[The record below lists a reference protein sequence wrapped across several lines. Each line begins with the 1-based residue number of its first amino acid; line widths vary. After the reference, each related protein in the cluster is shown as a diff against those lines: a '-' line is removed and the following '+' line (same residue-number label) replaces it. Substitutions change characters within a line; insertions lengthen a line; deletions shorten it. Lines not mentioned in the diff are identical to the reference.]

1 MFLWY
6 ILIDDILNI
15 VDYYWNIPISTD
27 NLIRIHNIL
36 VEITLFIVLI
46 LYVKDNKITVRKI
59 INDIDCG
66 NSNITEDEAM
76 EMIKV
81 IKSYTDKTQRLSK
94 YQACQK
100 LNVSRATFDNLVREG
115 VIPRGEKVIGFKE
128 LFWEEK
134 TLDNVIKGRR
144 NDNKERH

>member
-1 MFLWY
+1 MLKV
-6 ILIDDILNI
+6 IKSLL
-15 VDYYWNIPISTD
+15 
-27 NLIRIHNIL
+27 
-36 VEITLFIVLI
+36 E
-46 LYVKDNKITVRKI
+46 KI
-59 INDIDCG
+59 INNIDCG

-76 EMIKV
+76 EIIKV

-134 TLDNVIKGRR
+134 VLDKVIESRR
-144 NDNKERH
+144 NGNKESH

>member
-1 MFLWY
+1 ML
-6 ILIDDILNI
+6 
-15 VDYYWNIPISTD
+15 
-27 NLIRIHNIL
+27 
-36 VEITLFIVLI
+36 
-46 LYVKDNKITVRKI
+46 KIIKALLEKV

-76 EMIKV
+76 EIIKV

-94 YQACQK
+94 YQACKK

-115 VIPRGEKVIGFKE
+115 VIPRGEKVVGFKE

-134 TLDNVIKGRR
+134 TLDEVIKSRR
-144 NDNKERH
+144 NGNKENN

>member
-1 MFLWY
+1 MLKV
-6 ILIDDILNI
+6 IKLL
-15 VDYYWNIPISTD
+15 
-27 NLIRIHNIL
+27 L
-36 VEITLFIVLI
+36 E
-46 LYVKDNKITVRKI
+46 KI

-76 EMIKV
+76 DIIKI

-115 VIPRGEKVIGFKE
+115 IIPRGEKVIGFKE

-134 TLDNVIKGRR
+134 VLDKIIESRR
-144 NDNKERH
+144 NGNKESH

>member
-1 MFLWY
+1 MLKV
-6 ILIDDILNI
+6 IKSLLE
-15 VDYYWNIPISTD
+15 
-27 NLIRIHNIL
+27 R
-36 VEITLFIVLI
+36 
-46 LYVKDNKITVRKI
+46 I

-76 EMIKV
+76 EIIKV

-115 VIPRGEKVIGFKE
+115 IIPRGEKVMGFKE
-128 LFWEEK
+128 LFWEER
-134 TLDNVIKGRR
+134 TLDEVIKSRK
-144 NDNKERH
+144 NDNKENN

>member
-1 MFLWY
+1 ML
-6 ILIDDILNI
+6 
-15 VDYYWNIPISTD
+15 
-27 NLIRIHNIL
+27 
-36 VEITLFIVLI
+36 
-46 LYVKDNKITVRKI
+46 KIIKALLEKV

-76 EMIKV
+76 EIIKV
-81 IKSYTDKTQRLSK
+81 IKSYTNKTQRLSK

-115 VIPRGEKVIGFKE
+115 VIPRGEKVVGFKE

-134 TLDNVIKGRR
+134 TLDKVIKSRR
-144 NDNKERH
+144 NGNKENN

>member
-1 MFLWY
+1 MLKV
-6 ILIDDILNI
+6 IKSLLE
-15 VDYYWNIPISTD
+15 
-27 NLIRIHNIL
+27 R
-36 VEITLFIVLI
+36 
-46 LYVKDNKITVRKI
+46 I

-76 EMIKV
+76 DIIKI

-128 LFWEEK
+128 LFWKEK
-134 TLDNVIKGRR
+134 TLDEVIKSRR
-144 NDNKERH
+144 NGNKENN